1 MLTWHLKELK
11 TYSTPHPYK
20 WHTINALVC
29 IMFKKYGASEEESYL
44 LSVKTSMGEMATN
57 CTLKHKNL
65 KSKLEKGEGSLDLE
79 KSKLVVSD
87 RIVA

>member
-1 MLTWHLKELK
+1 
-11 TYSTPHPYK
+11 
-20 WHTINALVC
+20 
-29 IMFKKYGASEEESYL
+29 
-44 LSVKTSMGEMATN
+44 MGEMATN